1 MINIMW
7 WLYLAGKDKAGKS
20 GERNES
26 GICLSQDSDFFD
38 PWLKALIGPKGQIER
53 KDSQE

>member
-38 PWLKALIGPKGQIER
+38 PWLKALIGPKGQIEK